1 MLPVE
6 CGSGHVQCESI
17 RFNERVHEV
26 KKFFGE
32 FEDFR
37 FSPARLRVSA
47 PVKLLQLESC

>member
-6 CGSGHVQCESI
+6 CGSGRVQCESI
-17 RFNERVHEV
+17 RFSERVHEV

-37 FSPARLRVSA
+37 FSPARRLVSA